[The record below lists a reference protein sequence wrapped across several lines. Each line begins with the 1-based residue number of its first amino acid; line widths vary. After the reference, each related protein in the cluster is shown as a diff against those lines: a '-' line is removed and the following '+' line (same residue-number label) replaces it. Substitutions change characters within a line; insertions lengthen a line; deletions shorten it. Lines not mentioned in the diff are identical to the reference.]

1 MQHVGRRVELTSQRR
16 RLRRWR
22 DLSGSGDHGDRQMG
36 FGGPQLHRAVV
47 GRGDSDFGA
56 AHPQQRSGGHD
67 EQRHKR
73 QPVGYGLDTQ
83 VDFDSDQRRQREGRW
98 PPPPRNPQSLAI
110 SHAVRR
116 DARTGHAVKGSLW
129 PRVDQSGL
137 EVKVVRLDPELPL
150 PNRAHDGDAGVD
162 LYSAEDVRLDA
173 GQRALVRTGVAVAI
187 PFGMVGL
194 VHPRSGL
201 AARVGLSIVNS
212 PGTIDA
218 GYRGEIKVALI
229 NLDPAE
235 PILVHRGDRI
245 AQLLVQRVELVEL
258 VEVASFD
265 EAGLAETSRGDGG
278 HGSSG
283 GHASL

>member
-1 MQHVGRRVELTSQRR
+1 MST
-16 RLRRWR
+16 
-22 DLSGSGDHGDRQMG
+22 
-36 FGGPQLHRAVV
+36 
-47 GRGDSDFGA
+47 
-56 AHPQQRSGGHD
+56 
-67 EQRHKR
+67 
-73 QPVGYGLDTQ
+73 
-83 VDFDSDQRRQREGRW
+83 
-98 PPPPRNPQSLAI
+98 SLA
-110 SHAVRR
+110 
-116 DARTGHAVKGSLW
+116 
-129 PRVDQSGL
+129 
-137 EVKVVRLDPELPL
+137 VVRLDRELPM
-150 PNRAHDGDAGVD
+150 PSRAHDGDAGVD
-162 LYSAEDVRLDA
+162 LCTAVDVELAPGR
-173 GQRALVRTGVAVAI
+173 RALVPTGIAVAI
-187 PFGMVGL
+187 PHGMVGL

-235 PILVHRGDRI
+235 PIVVHRGDRI